1 MKRRVII
8 SGGGT
13 GGHIYP
19 ALTIADAIRQV
30 TDVEFL
36 YVGSENGLETEL
48 VPKANIPFISLRL
61 HGFERRLTPK
71 NGKTAWEALQSVA
84 KAGSILRDFHP
95 DIVIGTGGYVCGP
108 MLLAAALSGVPTLIQ
123 EQNVVPGITNR
134 LLSKVVRKIAL
145 GYEEAAAQFHQP
157 KKIVVTGNPVRR
169 DILAAQRDVS
179 RKRLGLPD
187 DAFVLL
193 AAGGS
198 RGARVINQAMQEVLT
213 RYQTNTGIVV
223 MHVTGEQEYERFMQG
238 FTLTDEKN
246 KHLRVYPYLHTMP
259 DALAAADLVVYR
271 AGAVGLAELTAL
283 GRPSILVPY
292 PYAAAD
298 HQRRNAA
305 VLAQRGAAVVIENE
319 DLTGA
324 LLYETIESLRQNRT
338 RLEAMA
344 SASRSLGR
352 PQAAEDIAKLALSM
366 MG

>member
-1 MKRRVII
+1 
-8 SGGGT
+8 
-13 GGHIYP
+13 
-19 ALTIADAIRQV
+19 
-30 TDVEFL
+30 
-36 YVGSENGLETEL
+36 
-48 VPKANIPFISLRL
+48 
-61 HGFERRLTPK
+61 
-71 NGKTAWEALQSVA
+71 
-84 KAGSILRDFHP
+84 
-95 DIVIGTGGYVCGP
+95 
-108 MLLAAALSGVPTLIQ
+108 
-123 EQNVVPGITNR
+123 
-134 LLSKVVRKIAL
+134 
-145 GYEEAAAQFHQP
+145 
-157 KKIVVTGNPVRR
+157 
-169 DILAAQRDVS
+169 
-179 RKRLGLPD
+179 
-187 DAFVLL
+187 
-193 AAGGS
+193 
-198 RGARVINQAMQEVLT
+198 
-213 RYQTNTGIVV
+213 

-338 RLEAMA
+338 RLESMA